1 MSATQSG
8 ATRIEDTVKDFWAT
22 RPRRPRRGRKIAGV
36 AAGIAN
42 RYRIDPVVVRV
53 GLAVAT
59 VYGGSGVL
67 LYLLGWLFLP
77 EQDDEVS
84 PVESLFGKGRSST
97 SSGFTVLLG
106 IFMVPVLG
114 WFFSGSFTGT
124 FSSWLSLLVVGGL
137 LFLLHQSRGHVEPLN
152 PSGAATQGAPQPTMP
167 VYPPAAPVV
176 PVPPTQPTMP
186 LSTPTSTPESTQ
198 PTMPT
203 SMPTSMPAATTPFTP
218 PSGPPVGM
226 PPPVEPDSRTTPPAW
241 DPLGAAPFAWDLP
254 EPTTPEPEEPRPAK
268 RRKPKVGTAT
278 LGIALVAAAGL
289 VLAANAPWGGGWI
302 TPQHVVGVV
311 LAIVGLGLV
320 AGAFLR
326 SGRGLLAL
334 AVPLS
339 VIGMGLTTISPGG
352 YHGTGDV
359 NERPVGLAQVRP
371 MYERSFG
378 SITLDL
384 TGLPEV
390 GHVVT
395 GVRADVGSVDVV
407 VPANADVVVTC
418 SADAGTVNCLGQQR
432 DGVDSRV
439 TRFSDLGPDGEGGL
453 RIEIIASA
461 DLGDVEVR
469 RG

>member
-1 MSATQSG
+1 MLFDVSGTQSG

-36 AAGIAN
+36 AVGIAN
-42 RYRIDPVVVRV
+42 RYRIDPVLVRV
-53 GLAVAT
+53 GFGVAT
-59 VYGGSGVL
+59 VYGGAGVL

-106 IFMVPVLG
+106 IFLVPLTG
-114 WFFSGSFTGT
+114 WFFSGSFTGE

-137 LFLLHQSRGHVEPLN
+137 LFLLHQARGHVEPLY
-152 PSGAATQGAPQPTMP
+152 PAPPAAQAAPQPAMP
-167 VYPPAAPVV
+167 VYPPAMPSA
-176 PVPPTQPTMP
+176 PVPPMPTMP
-186 LSTPTSTPESTQ
+186 LATPAPSA
-198 PTMPT
+198 TMPYT
-203 SMPTSMPAATTPFTP
+203 PPVGPPVDAPPPVAPEPPTTP
-218 PSGPPVGM
+218 PS
-226 PPPVEPDSRTTPPAW
+226 W

-254 EPTTPEPEEPRPAK
+254 EPTTPEPEEPPPAK

-289 VLAANAPWGGGWI
+289 ALAANAPWGGGWI

-326 SGRGLLAL
+326 AGRGLLAL

-352 YHGTGDV
+352 YHGIGEL
-359 NERPVGLAQVRP
+359 NESPTSFARVLPL
-371 MYERSFG
+371 YERSVG
-378 SITLDL
+378 SISLDL

-390 GHVVT
+390 GSIGT
-395 GVRADVGSVDVV
+395 EVRADVGSVDVY
-407 VPANADVVVTC
+407 VPENADVTVTC
-418 SADAGTVNCLGQQR
+418 AADAGSVNCLGQQR
-432 DGVDSRV
+432 DGIDSRV
-439 TRFSDLGPDGEGGL
+439 EQFVDVGPDGPGGL
-453 RIEIIASA
+453 EIELVVSA
-461 DLGDVEVR
+461 DLGDVEVH